1 MSATSEG
8 IYAIRTLI
16 NYYVWKGEP
25 SITIAEL
32 KKIAS
37 SYPVKSQLN
46 ESFLSY
52 SSRNIFLTEL
62 TKLPEIRPSV
72 SIYVS
77 SNQELLFKTIKREG
91 VLSGK
96 LKNQVEEIWET
107 FWTAWVA
114 NPISVIAQFTFLLFY
129 FLFAA

>member
-1 MSATSEG
+1 
-8 IYAIRTLI
+8 
-16 NYYVWKGEP
+16 
-25 SITIAEL
+25 L

-52 SSRNIFLTEL
+52 SSHNIFLTEL

-107 FWTAWVA
+107 FWTA
-114 NPISVIAQFTFLLFY
+114 
-129 FLFAA
+129 